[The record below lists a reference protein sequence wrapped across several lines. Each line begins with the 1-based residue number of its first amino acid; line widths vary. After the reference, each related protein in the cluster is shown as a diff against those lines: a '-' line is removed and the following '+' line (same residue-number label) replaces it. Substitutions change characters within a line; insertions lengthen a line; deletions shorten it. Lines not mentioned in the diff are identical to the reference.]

1 MSESNSSATH
11 SDTGRPKSL
20 KRQAARHVQDALA
33 ALVEVSKD
41 AAAEPGVRTQAAIAI
56 LNCGQG
62 ISPASKAVAES

>member
-33 ALVEVSKD
+33 ALVAVSND
-41 AAAEPGVRTQAAIAI
+41 AAAAPDVRVQAATAI

-62 ISPASKAVAES
+62 ISPASKAVTES

>member
-20 KRQAARHVQDALA
+20 KRQAARHVQAALA
-33 ALVEVSKD
+33 ALVAVSND
-41 AAAEPGVRTQAAIAI
+41 AAAEPGVRVQAATAI